1 MNYVKRPANYPK
13 DDIYN
18 VIEKYIKVNNKAR
31 TE

>member
-1 MNYVKRPANYPK
+1 MKCLANYPK

>member
-1 MNYVKRPANYPK
+1 MKRLANYPK

-18 VIEKYIKVNNKAR
+18 VIEKYIKVNKKAR

>member
-1 MNYVKRPANYPK
+1 MKCPENYPK